1 MVLMGFGLFG
11 FLAFLGGCFF
21 GFIWEASKGAGGPVE
36 PVRLQPA
43 ERTVR
48 AVLCFCAVSF

>member
-36 PVRLQPA
+36 PVSLQPA